1 VEVAIS
7 SQDLAPH
14 TPKEGEFAFFF
25 YAMSSLQAMAQGQQG
40 RCIRLKTVHW
50 RWLGLFNAFAHNKH
64 LETSRGSL
72 QGFA

>member
-25 YAMSSLQAMAQGQQG
+25 YAMSSLQAMAQDQQG
-40 RCIRLKTVHW
+40 RCIRLKTVRW